1 MSLVEVGAVIAI
13 LQSVNIFP
21 FYVFFVRCGQKS
33 RRDIF
38 PSTES
43 VATNFVKIGTV
54 KAELHLEA

>member
-13 LQSVNIFP
+13 LRSVNAFP
-21 FYVFFVRCGQKS
+21 FYVFFVRYGQKS
-33 RRDIF
+33 VQDIC

-43 VATNFVKIGTV
+43 VATSFVKIGTV